1 MVTIKQLDPN
11 YPRLGYEI
19 KKGLVIDL
27 PRGDGK
33 ASIANE
39 NGSLYLSEGS
49 CVVRVN
55 PDTIQI
61 ADDSSLTIK
70 MHRHEDANHLT
81 LSDLTVTDGDT
92 MIHCSGGNNSVMN
105 DVLSGHN
112 NIDMDVNGNNIC
124 DSHINNSHL
133 QDTSIKNSHIDYS
146 RLTDTH
152 VSKSQVKNSHT
163 FASHIENNSFVE
175 LSSLGFDKVSQA
187 KLGGV
192 TCEPDPFSLKD
203 RVFKNG
209 YYIGNPENGYDSI
222 QVADE
227 KAYTDGLAILSV
239 HGDIPYEVRSG
250 DYEPSSDLKEA
261 IKEQRE
267 KLPDVNKTHT
277 DELYEWAPYVK
288 DVVEDDFVIDESQF
302 EVKPQQGL
310 QR

>member
-1 MVTIKQLDPN
+1 MVTVKQLDPN

-33 ASIANE
+33 ASIAND
-39 NGSLYLSEGS
+39 NGSLCLSEGS

-55 PDTIQI
+55 PNTIQI
-61 ADDSSLTIK
+61 ADDAILTVK
-70 MHRHEDANHLT
+70 MHRHEDTNHLT
-81 LSDLTVTDGDT
+81 LSDLTVDGDT
-92 MIHCSGGNNSVMN
+92 MIHCSGGDNVMMN
-105 DVLSGHN
+105 DSLIGHN
-112 NIDMDVNGNNIC
+112 YIDMDVNGGTIC
-124 DSHINNSHL
+124 DSHITHSHL

-152 VSKSQVKNSHT
+152 VDKSQVKNSHT

-175 LSSLGFDKVSQA
+175 LSSLGFDKVHQA

-209 YYIGNPENGYDSI
+209 YYIGCPENGYDSI

-239 HGDIPYEVRSG
+239 HGDIPYEVRFG
-250 DYEPSSDLKEA
+250 DYHPSDDLKEA
-261 IKEQRE
+261 IKEQWE
-267 KLPDVNKTHT
+267 KLPDFNKTHT
-277 DELYEWAPYVK
+277 DELFEWAPFVK

-302 EVKPQQGL
+302 EIKPQQGL
-310 QR
+310 QC

>member
-1 MVTIKQLDPN
+1 MVAIKQLDFN

-33 ASIANE
+33 ADIANE

-55 PDTIQI
+55 PDTIQM
-61 ADDSSLTIK
+61 ADDAILTVK
-70 MHRHEDANHLT
+70 MHRHEGDNHLT
-81 LSDLTVTDGDT
+81 LGDLTVNGDT
-92 MIHCSGGNNSVMN
+92 MIHCSGGDNVITN
-105 DVLSGHN
+105 DSLIGHN
-112 NIDMDVNGNNIC
+112 YIDMDVNGGIIC
-124 DSHINNSHL
+124 DSHIIHSHL
-133 QDTSIKNSHIDYS
+133 QDTSIKNSYIDYS

-152 VSKSQVKNSHT
+152 VDKSQVKNSHT
-163 FASHIENNSFVE
+163 FASYIANNSFVE
-175 LSSLGFDKVSQA
+175 LSSLGFDKVDQS

-192 TCEPDPFSLKD
+192 ICEPDPFSLKD

-209 YYIGNPENGYDSI
+209 YYIGSPENGYDPI

-239 HGDIPYEVRSG
+239 HGDIPYDVRSG

-261 IKEQRE
+261 IKEQWE

-277 DELYEWAPYVK
+277 DELFEWASFVK

-302 EVKPQQGL
+302 EVKPQQCL

>member
-1 MVTIKQLDPN
+1 MVTIKQLDPK

-33 ASIANE
+33 ADIAND

-55 PDTIQI
+55 PDTIQM
-61 ADDSSLTIK
+61 ADGATFTVK
-70 MHRHEDANHLT
+70 MHRHEEDNRLT

-92 MIHCSGGNNSVMN
+92 MIHCSGGDNVVTNNS
-105 DVLSGHN
+105 LIGHN
-112 NIDMDVNGNNIC
+112 YIDMDVNGGIIC

-163 FASHIENNSFVE
+163 FASHIVDDSIVE
-175 LSSLGFDKVSQA
+175 LSSLGFDKVHGA

-209 YYIGNPENGYDSI
+209 YYIGCPENGYDPI

-250 DYEPSSDLKEA
+250 DYEPSGDLKDA
-261 IKEQRE
+261 IKEQWE
-267 KLPDVNKTHT
+267 KLPDFNKTHT

-302 EVKPQQGL
+302 EINPQKGL

>member
-1 MVTIKQLDPN
+1 MVAIKQLDPN

-33 ASIANE
+33 ADIVE
-39 NGSLYLSEGS
+39 DKGSLYLSEGS

-55 PDTIQI
+55 PDTIQM
-61 ADDSSLTIK
+61 ADDATLTVK

-81 LSDLTVTDGDT
+81 LSDLTVDGDT
-92 MIHCSGGNNSVMN
+92 MIHCSGGDNVVTDDSFI
-105 DVLSGHN
+105 GHN
-112 NIDMDVNGNNIC
+112 YVDMDVNGGAIC
-124 DSHINNSHL
+124 DSHVNNSHL

-203 RVFKNG
+203 RIFKNG
-209 YYIGNPENGYDSI
+209 YYIGSPENGYDPI

-239 HGDIPYEVRSG
+239 HGDIPYDVRSG
-250 DYEPSSDLKEA
+250 DYEPNDVLKEA
-261 IKEQRE
+261 IKEKWE
-267 KLPDVNKTHT
+267 TLSDFSKTNT
-277 DELYEWAPYVK
+277 NDLYKWAPYVK

-302 EVKPQQGL
+302 EMGPQQGL

>member
-1 MVTIKQLDPN
+1 MVTIKQLDPK

-33 ASIANE
+33 ADIVE
-39 NGSLYLSEGS
+39 DNGSLYLSEGS
-49 CVVRVN
+49 YVVKVD
-55 PDTIQI
+55 PDTIQM
-61 ADDSSLTIK
+61 ADDASLMVK
-70 MHRHEDANHLT
+70 MHRYEDDNCLI
-81 LSDLTVTDGDT
+81 LSDLTVDGDT
-92 MIHCSGGNNSVMN
+92 MIHCIGGDNVVTN
-105 DVLSGHN
+105 DSLIGHN
-112 NIDMDVNGNNIC
+112 YIDMDVNGGIIC

-152 VSKSQVKNSHT
+152 VDKSQVKNSHT

-175 LSSLGFDKVSQA
+175 LSSLGFDKVHQA

-209 YYIGNPENGYDSI
+209 YYIGNLENGYDPI

-227 KAYTDGLAILSV
+227 KAYTDGLANLSV
-239 HGDIPYEVRSG
+239 HGDIPYGIRSM
-250 DYEPSSDLKEA
+250 DYEPNDALKEA
-261 IKEQRE
+261 IKEQWE
-267 KLPDVNKTHT
+267 TLSDFDKTHT
-277 DELYEWAPYVK
+277 DELFEWAPYVK
-288 DVVEDDFVIDESQF
+288 DVVEDDFVIDENQF
-302 EVKPQQGL
+302 EVNLQQGL

>member
-1 MVTIKQLDPN
+1 MVEVKQLDPA

-33 ASIANE
+33 ASIAKE
-39 NGSLYLSEGS
+39 NGSLCLSEGS

-55 PDTIQI
+55 PDTIQM
-61 ADDSSLTIK
+61 ADDAILTVK
-70 MHRHEDANHLT
+70 MHRHEDANRLT
-81 LSDLTVTDGDT
+81 LDDLTVDGET
-92 MIHCSGGNNSVMN
+92 MIHCSGGDNVVTN
-105 DVLSGHN
+105 DSLIGHN
-112 NIDMDVNGNNIC
+112 YIDMDVNGGVIC
-124 DSHINNSHL
+124 DSHVTHSHL

-152 VSKSQVKNSHT
+152 VDKSQVKNSHT
-163 FASHIENNSFVE
+163 FASHIVDDSFVE
-175 LSSLGFDKVSQA
+175 LSSLGFDKVDQA

-203 RVFKNG
+203 RTF
-209 YYIGNPENGYDSI
+209 ENGYFIGCPENAYDPI

-239 HGDIPYEVRSG
+239 HGDISYEIGSR

-261 IKEQRE
+261 VKKQWE
-267 KLPDVNKTHT
+267 KLPDFNKTHT
-277 DELYEWAPYVK
+277 NELFEWAPYVK

-302 EVKPQQGL
+302 EINPQQGL

>member
-1 MVTIKQLDPN
+1 MITIKQLDPN

-33 ASIANE
+33 ADIIE
-39 NGSLYLSEGS
+39 DKGSLYLSEGS
-49 CVVRVN
+49 CVVRVV
-55 PDTIQI
+55 PDTIQL
-61 ADDSSLTIK
+61 ADDASVTVK
-70 MHRHEDANHLT
+70 MHRYEDDNHLI
-81 LSDLTVTDGDT
+81 LSDLTVDGDT
-92 MIHCSGGNNSVMN
+92 MIHCSGGYNAVTN
-105 DVLSGHN
+105 DSLIGHN
-112 NIDMDVNGNNIC
+112 YIDMDVNGGIIC
-124 DSHINNSHL
+124 DSHIIHSHL

-152 VSKSQVKNSHT
+152 VSKSQVKNSHI

-175 LSSLGFDKVSQA
+175 LSSLGFDKVHRA

-209 YYIGNPENGYDSI
+209 YYIGSPENGYDPI

-227 KAYTDGLAILSV
+227 KAYTDGLAFLSV
-239 HGDIPYEVRSG
+239 HGDVPYDVRSG
-250 DYEPSSDLKEA
+250 DYQPSSDLKEA
-261 IKEQRE
+261 IKEQWE
-267 KLPDVNKTHT
+267 KLPDVNKTYT
-277 DELYEWAPYVK
+277 DELYEWASFVK

-302 EVKPQQGL
+302 EMDIQHGL

>member
-1 MVTIKQLDPN
+1 MVEVKQLDPK

-33 ASIANE
+33 ASIAID
-39 NGSLYLSEGS
+39 NGSLYLSEGN
-49 CVVRVN
+49 CAVRIN
-55 PDTIQI
+55 PDTIQM
-61 ADDSSLTIK
+61 ADDASLTVK
-70 MHRHEDANHLT
+70 MHRHEDENQLT
-81 LSDLTVTDGDT
+81 LSDLTVDGDT
-92 MIHCSGGNNSVMN
+92 MIHCSGGNNVVTN
-105 DVLSGHN
+105 DSLIGHN
-112 NIDMDVNGNNIC
+112 TIDMDVNGNSIC
-124 DSHINNSHL
+124 DSHITHSHL
-133 QDTSIKNSHIDYS
+133 NDTSIKDSSISYS

-152 VSKSQVKNSHT
+152 VDKSQVKNSHT
-163 FASHIENNSFVE
+163 FASHIVDDSVVE
-175 LSSLGFDKVSQA
+175 LSSLGFDKVHQA
-187 KLGGV
+187 RLGGV

-203 RVFKNG
+203 RTFENG
-209 YYIGNPENGYDSI
+209 YFIGCPENGYDPI

-261 IKEQRE
+261 IKEQWE
-267 KLPDVNKTHT
+267 TLSDFSKTHT
-277 DELYEWAPYVK
+277 DELFEWAPFVK

-302 EVKPQQGL
+302 EINPQQGL

>member
-1 MVTIKQLDPN
+1 MVKIKQLDPN

-19 KKGLVIDL
+19 KKGLVIDM

-33 ASIANE
+33 ADIVE
-39 NGSLYLSEGS
+39 DKGSLYLSEGS
-49 CVVRVN
+49 CVVRVV
-55 PDTIQI
+55 PDTIQM
-61 ADDSSLTIK
+61 ADDASVTVK
-70 MHRHEDANHLT
+70 MHRHEDDNHLT
-81 LSDLTVTDGDT
+81 LGDLTVTDGDT
-92 MIHCSGGNNSVMN
+92 MIHCSGGNNAVTDDS
-105 DVLSGHN
+105 LIGHN
-112 NIDMDVNGNNIC
+112 YIDMDVNGGIIC
-124 DSHINNSHL
+124 DSHIIHSHL

-152 VSKSQVKNSHT
+152 VSDSQVKNSHT

-209 YYIGNPENGYDSI
+209 YYIGCSENAYDPI

-239 HGDIPYEVRSG
+239 HGDIPYEIRSR
-250 DYEPSSDLKEA
+250 DYEPSGDLKEA
-261 IKEQRE
+261 IKEKWQT
-267 KLPDVNKTHT
+267 LSDFSKTHT
-277 DELYEWAPYVK
+277 DELFEWAPFVK

-302 EVKPQQGL
+302 EINPQQGL

>member
-33 ASIANE
+33 ADIVE
-39 NGSLYLSEGS
+39 DNGSLCLSEGS

-55 PDTIQI
+55 PDTIQM
-61 ADDSSLTIK
+61 ADDASLTVK
-70 MHRHEDANHLT
+70 MHRHEEDNRLT
-81 LSDLTVTDGDT
+81 LSNLTVDGDT
-92 MIHCSGGNNSVMN
+92 MIHCSGGDNVVTN
-105 DVLSGHN
+105 DSLIGHN
-112 NIDMDVNGNNIC
+112 YIDMDVNGGIIC

-133 QDTSIKNSHIDYS
+133 QDTSIKNSYIDYS
-146 RLTDTH
+146 RLTDTY
-152 VSKSQVKNSHT
+152 VDKSHVKNSYT
-163 FASHIENNSFVE
+163 FASHIVDDSVVE
-175 LSSLGFDKVSQA
+175 LSSLGFDKVHQA

-203 RVFKNG
+203 RVFENG
-209 YYIGNPENGYDSI
+209 YYIGCPENGYDPI

-239 HGDIPYEVRSG
+239 HGDIPYEVRSK
-250 DYEPSSDLKEA
+250 DYQPSNDLKEA
-261 IKEQRE
+261 IKEQWE
-267 KLPDVNKTHT
+267 KLSDFNKTHT

-302 EVKPQQGL
+302 EMGPQQGL

>member
-1 MVTIKQLDPN
+1 MKQLGPN

-27 PRGDGK
+27 SRGDGK
-33 ASIANE
+33 ASIAID

-61 ADDSSLTIK
+61 ADDAILTVK

-81 LSDLTVTDGDT
+81 LSDLMVDGET
-92 MIHCSGGNNSVMN
+92 MIHCSGGDNVVTDDS
-105 DVLSGHN
+105 LIGHN
-112 NIDMDVNGNNIC
+112 YIDMDVNGGVIC

-133 QDTSIKNSHIDYS
+133 QDTSIKDSRIDYS
-146 RLTDTH
+146 RLTDTR

-163 FASHIENNSFVE
+163 FASHIVDDSIVE

-209 YYIGNPENGYDSI
+209 YYIGCPENAYDPI

-227 KAYTDGLAILSV
+227 KAYTDGLAFLSV

-261 IKEQRE
+261 IKEQWE
-267 KLPDVNKTHT
+267 KLPDFNKTHT
-277 DELYEWAPYVK
+277 DELFEWAPYVK
-288 DVVEDDFVIDESQF
+288 DLVEDDFVIDESQF
-302 EVKPQQGL
+302 EINPQKGL

>member
-11 YPRLGYEI
+11 YPRVGYEI

-33 ASIANE
+33 ADIVE
-39 NGSLYLSEGS
+39 DNGSLYLSEGS
-49 CVVRVN
+49 YVVKVV

-61 ADDSSLTIK
+61 ADNASFTVK
-70 MHRHEDANHLT
+70 MHRNEEDNRLT
-81 LSDLTVTDGDT
+81 LSDLTVDGDT
-92 MIHCSGGNNSVMN
+92 TVHCSGGNNVVTN
-105 DVLSGHN
+105 DILSGHN
-112 NIDMDVNGNNIC
+112 NIDMDVNGNSIC
-124 DSHINNSHL
+124 DSYIDNSHL
-133 QDTSIKNSHIDYS
+133 QDTSIKNSSISYS

-152 VSKSQVKNSHT
+152 VDKSQIKNSHT

-209 YYIGNPENGYDSI
+209 YYIGSPENGYDPI

-227 KAYTDGLAILSV
+227 KAYTDGLAFLSV
-239 HGDIPYEVRSG
+239 HGDVPYDVRSG
-250 DYEPSSDLKEA
+250 DYQPSSDLREA
-261 IKEQRE
+261 IKKQWE

-277 DELYEWAPYVK
+277 DELFEWAPFVK

>member
-1 MVTIKQLDPN
+1 MITIKQLDPN

-33 ASIANE
+33 ADIIE
-39 NGSLYLSEGS
+39 DKGSLYLSEGS
-49 CVVRVN
+49 CVVMVV
-55 PDTIQI
+55 PDTIQL
-61 ADDSSLTIK
+61 ADDGSVTVK
-70 MHRHEDANHLT
+70 MHRHEDDNHLI
-81 LSDLTVTDGDT
+81 LSDLTVDGDT
-92 MIHCSGGNNSVMN
+92 MIHCSGGYNAVTN
-105 DVLSGHN
+105 DSLIGHN
-112 NIDMDVNGNNIC
+112 YIDMDVNGGIIC
-124 DSHINNSHL
+124 DSHITHSHL

-152 VSKSQVKNSHT
+152 VSKSQVKNSHI

-175 LSSLGFDKVSQA
+175 LSSLGFDKVHRA

-209 YYIGNPENGYDSI
+209 YYIGSPENGYDPI

-227 KAYTDGLAILSV
+227 KAYTDGLAFLSV
-239 HGDIPYEVRSG
+239 HGDVPYDVRSG
-250 DYEPSSDLKEA
+250 DYQPSSDLKEA
-261 IKEQRE
+261 IKEQWE
-267 KLPDVNKTHT
+267 KLPDVNKTYT
-277 DELYEWAPYVK
+277 DELYEWASFVK

-302 EVKPQQGL
+302 EMDIQHGL

>member
-1 MVTIKQLDPN
+1 MVTVKQLDPN

-33 ASIANE
+33 ADIAID
-39 NGSLYLSEGS
+39 NGSLCLSEGS
-49 CVVRVN
+49 CVVRVI
-55 PDTIQI
+55 PDTIQM
-61 ADDSSLTIK
+61 ADDATLTVK
-70 MHRHEDANHLT
+70 MHRHEEDNRLT
-81 LSDLTVTDGDT
+81 LSDLTVDGDT
-92 MIHCSGGNNSVMN
+92 MIHCSGGDNIVTN
-105 DVLSGHN
+105 DSLIGHN
-112 NIDMDVNGNNIC
+112 DIDMDVNGGVIC
-124 DSHINNSHL
+124 DSYINNSHL

-152 VSKSQVKNSHT
+152 VDKSQVKNSHT
-163 FASHIENNSFVE
+163 FASHIADDSVVE
-175 LSSLGFDKVSQA
+175 LSSLGFDKVHQA

-209 YYIGNPENGYDSI
+209 YYIGSPENGYDPI
-222 QVADE
+222 HVADE

-239 HGDIPYEVRSG
+239 HGDIPYEIRSG

-261 IKEQRE
+261 IKEQWE
-267 KLPDVNKTHT
+267 KLPDFNKTHT

-288 DVVEDDFVIDESQF
+288 DVVDDDFVIDESQF
-302 EVKPQQGL
+302 EIKPQQGL

>member
-1 MVTIKQLDPN
+1 MVTIKQLDPK

-33 ASIANE
+33 ASIAND
-39 NGSLYLSEGS
+39 NGSLYLSEGN

-61 ADDSSLTIK
+61 VDDASLTVK
-70 MHRHEDANHLT
+70 MHRHEDDNHLV
-81 LSDLTVTDGDT
+81 LSDLTVDGDT
-92 MIHCSGGNNSVMN
+92 MIHCSGGDNVVTN
-105 DVLSGHN
+105 DSLIGHN
-112 NIDMDVNGNNIC
+112 TIDMDVNGNSIC

-146 RLTDTH
+146 RLTDTR
-152 VSKSQVKNSHT
+152 VDKSQVKNSHT
-163 FASHIENNSFVE
+163 FASRIANNSFVE
-175 LSSLGFDKVSQA
+175 LSSLGFDKVHEA

-209 YYIGNPENGYDSI
+209 YYIGNPENGYDPI

-239 HGDIPYEVRSG
+239 HGDIPYEIRSR

-261 IKEQRE
+261 IKEQWE
-267 KLPDVNKTHT
+267 ELPDFNKTHT
-277 DELYEWAPYVK
+277 DELFEWAPFIK

>member
-11 YPRLGYEI
+11 YPRVGYEI

-33 ASIANE
+33 ADIVE
-39 NGSLYLSEGS
+39 DNGSLYLSEGS
-49 CVVRVN
+49 YVVKVV
-55 PDTIQI
+55 PETIQI
-61 ADDSSLTIK
+61 AEDASLTVK

-81 LSDLTVTDGDT
+81 LSDLIVIDGDT
-92 MIHCSGGNNSVMN
+92 MIHCSGGDNVITN
-105 DVLSGHN
+105 DSLIGHN
-112 NIDMDVNGNNIC
+112 YIDMDVNGGVIC

-152 VSKSQVKNSHT
+152 VSKSQVKNSHI

-175 LSSLGFDKVSQA
+175 LSSLGFDKVHRA

-209 YYIGNPENGYDSI
+209 YYIGSPENGYDPI

-227 KAYTDGLAILSV
+227 KAYTDGLAFLSV
-239 HGDIPYEVRSG
+239 YGDVPYDVRSG
-250 DYEPSSDLKEA
+250 DYQPSSDLKEA
-261 IKEQRE
+261 IKEQWE
-267 KLPDVNKTHT
+267 KLPDVNKTYT
-277 DELYEWAPYVK
+277 DELYEWASFVK
-288 DVVEDDFVIDESQF
+288 DVVEDDFIIDESQF
-302 EVKPQQGL
+302 EMDIQHGL

>member
-1 MVTIKQLDPN
+1 MVKVKQLDPK

-27 PRGDGK
+27 PRGDGN
-33 ASIANE
+33 ASIVGE
-39 NGSLYLSEGS
+39 NGSLYLSEGN
-49 CVVRVN
+49 CAVRIN
-55 PDTIQI
+55 PDTIQM
-61 ADDSSLTIK
+61 ADDASLTVK
-70 MHRHEDANHLT
+70 MHRHEDENQLT
-81 LSDLTVTDGDT
+81 LSDLTVDGDT
-92 MIHCSGGNNSVMN
+92 MIHCSGGNNVVTN
-105 DVLSGHN
+105 DSLIGHN
-112 NIDMDVNGNNIC
+112 YIDMNVNGGIIC

-133 QDTSIKNSHIDYS
+133 QDTSIKNGHIDYS

-152 VSKSQVKNSHT
+152 VDKSQVKNSHT

-175 LSSLGFDKVSQA
+175 LSSLGFDKVDQS

-209 YYIGNPENGYDSI
+209 YYIGCPENGYDPI

-227 KAYTDGLAILSV
+227 KAYIDGLAILSV
-239 HGDIPYEVRSG
+239 HGDIPYEIRSG
-250 DYEPSSDLKEA
+250 DYEPNDDLKEA
-261 IKEQRE
+261 IKEQWE
-267 KLPDVNKTHT
+267 KLPDFNKTHT
-277 DELYEWAPYVK
+277 DELFEWAPYVK

-302 EVKPQQGL
+302 EINPQQGL

>member
-1 MVTIKQLDPN
+1 MVEVKQLDPN

-27 PRGDGK
+27 PRGDGN
-33 ASIANE
+33 ASIASD
-39 NGSLYLSEGS
+39 NGSLYLSEGT
-49 CVVRVN
+49 CVVRIV
-55 PDTIQI
+55 PDTIQL
-61 ADDSSLTIK
+61 ADDASLTVK
-70 MHRHEDANHLT
+70 MHRHEDDNHLT
-81 LSDLTVTDGDT
+81 LGDLTVTDGDT
-92 MIHCSGGNNSVMN
+92 MIHCSGGYNAVTGNSLIGYN
-105 DVLSGHN
+105 D
-112 NIDMDVNGNNIC
+112 IDMDVNGNTIC

-152 VSKSQVKNSHT
+152 VDKSQVKNSHT

-192 TCEPDPFSLKD
+192 TCESDPFSLKD

-209 YYIGNPENGYDSI
+209 YYIGSPENGYDPI

-239 HGDIPYEVRSG
+239 HGDIPYDVRSG
-250 DYEPSSDLKEA
+250 DYEPSNTLKEA
-261 IKEQRE
+261 IEE
-267 KLPDVNKTHT
+267 KWQTLSDFNKTHT
-277 DELYEWAPYVK
+277 DELFERAPYVK

>member
-19 KKGLVIDL
+19 KKGLIIDM

-49 CVVRVN
+49 CVVKVD
-55 PDTIQI
+55 PDTIQM
-61 ADDSSLTIK
+61 ADDAALTVK
-70 MHRHEDANHLT
+70 MHRHEDDNHLI
-81 LSDLTVTDGDT
+81 LSDLTVNGDT
-92 MIHCSGGNNSVMN
+92 MIHCSGGDNVVTN
-105 DVLSGHN
+105 DILSGHN
-112 NIDMDVNGNNIC
+112 DIDMDVNGNTIC
-124 DSHINNSHL
+124 DSHVTHSHL
-133 QDTSIKNSHIDYS
+133 NDTSIKDSSISYS

-175 LSSLGFDKVSQA
+175 LSSLGFDKVDQA

-209 YYIGNPENGYDSI
+209 YYIGCPENVYDSI
-222 QVADE
+222 HVADE

-261 IKEQRE
+261 IKEQWE
-267 KLPDVNKTHT
+267 KLPDFNKTHT

-288 DVVEDDFVIDESQF
+288 DVVENDFVIDESQF

>member
-1 MVTIKQLDPN
+1 MVTIKQLDPS

-27 PRGDGK
+27 PRGDGS
-33 ASIANE
+33 ASIVNE
-39 NGSLYLSEGS
+39 NGSLCLSEGS

-55 PDTIQI
+55 PDTIQM
-61 ADDSSLTIK
+61 ADDAILTVK

-81 LSDLTVTDGDT
+81 LSDLTVDGET
-92 MIHCSGGNNSVMN
+92 MIHCSGGNNVVTN

-112 NIDMDVNGNNIC
+112 NIDMDVNGNSIC
-124 DSHINNSHL
+124 DSHVAHSDLN
-133 QDTSIKNSHIDYS
+133 DTSIKDSSISYS

-152 VSKSQVKNSHT
+152 VDKSQVKNSHT
-163 FASHIENNSFVE
+163 FVSHIADNSFVE
-175 LSSLGFDKVSQA
+175 LSSLGFDKVHRA

-209 YYIGNPENGYDSI
+209 YYIGNPENGYDPI

-239 HGDIPYEVRSG
+239 HGDIPYEIRSG

-261 IKEQRE
+261 IKEQWE
-267 KLPDVNKTHT
+267 KLPDFNKTHT
-277 DELYEWAPYVK
+277 DELFEWASYVK

-302 EVKPQQGL
+302 EINPQQGL

>member
-39 NGSLYLSEGS
+39 NGSLYLSEGN
-49 CVVRVN
+49 CVVAVN
-55 PDTIQI
+55 PETIQL
-61 ADDSSLTIK
+61 ADDASLTVK
-70 MHRHEDANHLT
+70 MHRHEDANRLT
-81 LSDLTVTDGDT
+81 LDDLTVDGDT
-92 MIHCSGGNNSVMN
+92 MIHCSGGENVITN
-105 DVLSGHN
+105 DSLIGHN
-112 NIDMDVNGNNIC
+112 YIDMDVNGGIIC

-133 QDTSIKNSHIDYS
+133 QDTSIKNGHIDYS

-163 FASHIENNSFVE
+163 FASHIVDDSIVE
-175 LSSLGFDKVSQA
+175 LSSLGFDKVHQA

-203 RVFKNG
+203 RLFKNG
-209 YYIGNPENGYDSI
+209 YYIGNPENGYDPI

-261 IKEQRE
+261 IKEQWE
-267 KLPDVNKTHT
+267 KLLDVNKTHT

-288 DVVEDDFVIDESQF
+288 DVVEDEFVIDESQF

>member
-1 MVTIKQLDPN
+1 MVEVKQLDSK
-11 YPRLGYEI
+11 YLRLGYEI

-27 PRGDGK
+27 PRGDGN
-33 ASIANE
+33 ASIVE
-39 NGSLYLSEGS
+39 DNGSLYLSEGS
-49 CVVRVN
+49 CVVKVD
-55 PDTIQI
+55 PDTIQM
-61 ADDSSLTIK
+61 ADGATLTVK
-70 MHRHEDANHLT
+70 MHRHEEDNRLT

-92 MIHCSGGNNSVMN
+92 MIHCSGGDNVVTNNS
-105 DVLSGHN
+105 LIGHN
-112 NIDMDVNGNNIC
+112 YIDMDANGGVIC
-124 DSHINNSHL
+124 DSRVTHSHL
-133 QDTSIKNSHIDYS
+133 QDTSIKNSYIDYS

-163 FASHIENNSFVE
+163 FASHIVDDSVVE
-175 LSSLGFDKVSQA
+175 LSSLGFDKVHQA

-209 YYIGNPENGYDSI
+209 YYIGCPENAYDPI

-239 HGDIPYEVRSG
+239 HGDIPYEIRSG
-250 DYEPSSDLKEA
+250 DYHPISDLKEA
-261 IKEQRE
+261 IKEKWQTLSDFS
-267 KLPDVNKTHT
+267 KMHT
-277 DELYEWAPYVK
+277 DELFEWAPFVK

-302 EVKPQQGL
+302 EVNPQQCL

>member
-1 MVTIKQLDPN
+1 MVTVKQLDPN

-27 PRGDGK
+27 PRGDGN
-33 ASIANE
+33 ANIVGE

-55 PDTIQI
+55 ADTIQMV
-61 ADDSSLTIK
+61 DDATLMVK
-70 MHRHEDANHLT
+70 MHRYEDDNHLI
-81 LSDLTVTDGDT
+81 LSDLTVDGNT
-92 MIHCSGGNNSVMN
+92 MICCSGGDNIITN
-105 DVLSGHN
+105 DSLIGHN
-112 NIDMDVNGNNIC
+112 DIDMDVNGNIIC
-124 DSHINNSHL
+124 DSHVTHSHL
-133 QDTSIKNSHIDYS
+133 NDTSIKDSSISYS

-152 VSKSQVKNSHT
+152 VDKSQVKNSHT
-163 FASHIENNSFVE
+163 FASHIADNSFVE
-175 LSSLGFDKVSQA
+175 LSSLGFDKVHHA

-209 YYIGNPENGYDSI
+209 YYIGCPENAYDPI

-227 KAYTDGLAILSV
+227 KAYTDGLANLSV
-239 HGDIPYEVRSG
+239 HGDIPYGIRSM
-250 DYEPSSDLKEA
+250 DYEPSNDLKEA
-261 IKEQRE
+261 IKEQWE
-267 KLPDVNKTHT
+267 TLSDFSKTHT
-277 DELYEWAPYVK
+277 DDLYEWAPYVK

-302 EVKPQQGL
+302 EINPQQGL

>member
-1 MVTIKQLDPN
+1 MVTIKQLDPK
-11 YPRLGYEI
+11 YPRLCYEI

-27 PRGDGK
+27 PRGDGN

-39 NGSLYLSEGS
+39 NGSLCLSEGN
-49 CVVRVN
+49 CVVKVN
-55 PDTIQI
+55 PETIQM
-61 ADDSSLTIK
+61 ADDASFTVK
-70 MHRHEDANHLT
+70 MHRNEEDNRLT
-81 LSDLTVTDGDT
+81 LSDLTVDGDT
-92 MIHCSGGNNSVMN
+92 TVHCSGGNNVVTN
-105 DVLSGHN
+105 DILSGHN
-112 NIDMDVNGNNIC
+112 NIDMDVNGNSIC
-124 DSHINNSHL
+124 DSYIDNSHL
-133 QDTSIKNSHIDYS
+133 QDTSIKNSSISYS

-152 VSKSQVKNSHT
+152 VDKSQIKNSHT

-209 YYIGNPENGYDSI
+209 YYIGSPENGYDPI

-227 KAYTDGLAILSV
+227 KAYTDGLAFLSV
-239 HGDIPYEVRSG
+239 HGDVPYDVRSG
-250 DYEPSSDLKEA
+250 DYQPSSDLREA
-261 IKEQRE
+261 IKKQWE

-277 DELYEWAPYVK
+277 DELFEWAPFVK

>member
-33 ASIANE
+33 ASIVE
-39 NGSLYLSEGS
+39 DNGSLYLSEGS

-55 PDTIQI
+55 PDTIQM
-61 ADDSSLTIK
+61 ADDATLTVK
-70 MHRHEDANHLT
+70 MHRHEDDNHLT
-81 LSDLTVTDGDT
+81 LSDLTVDGDT
-92 MIHCSGGNNSVMN
+92 MIHCSGGDNVITN
-105 DVLSGHN
+105 DFLIGHN
-112 NIDMDVNGNNIC
+112 YIDMDVNGGTIC
-124 DSHINNSHL
+124 DSHITHSHL

-163 FASHIENNSFVE
+163 FASHIADDSVVE
-175 LSSLGFDKVSQA
+175 LSSLGFDKVHQA

-209 YYIGNPENGYDSI
+209 YYIGSSENGYDPI
-222 QVADE
+222 QVVDE

-261 IKEQRE
+261 IKEQWE
-267 KLPDVNKTHT
+267 KLPDFNKTHT

-302 EVKPQQGL
+302 EINPQQGL

>member
-1 MVTIKQLDPN
+1 MVTVKQLDPN

-27 PRGDGK
+27 PRGDGN

-61 ADDSSLTIK
+61 ADDATLTVK
-70 MHRHEDANHLT
+70 MHRHEEDNRLM
-81 LSDLTVTDGDT
+81 LSDLTVDGDT
-92 MIHCSGGNNSVMN
+92 MIHCSGGDNVVTDDS
-105 DVLSGHN
+105 LIGHN
-112 NIDMDVNGNNIC
+112 YIDMDVNGGIIC
-124 DSHINNSHL
+124 DSHVTHSHL
-133 QDTSIKNSHIDYS
+133 QDTSIKNSYIDYS

-175 LSSLGFDKVSQA
+175 LSSLGFDKVDQS

-209 YYIGNPENGYDSI
+209 YYIGCPENAYDPI

-239 HGDIPYEVRSG
+239 HGDIPYEIRSG
-250 DYEPSSDLKEA
+250 DYQPSSDLKEA
-261 IKEQRE
+261 IKEQWE
-267 KLPDVNKTHT
+267 KLPDFNKTHT
-277 DELYEWAPYVK
+277 DELFEWVPYVK
-288 DVVEDDFVIDESQF
+288 DVVEADFVIDESQF
-302 EVKPQQGL
+302 EVKLQQGL

>member
-1 MVTIKQLDPN
+1 MVKIKQLDPR

-33 ASIANE
+33 ASIAND

-55 PDTIQI
+55 PDTIHI
-61 ADDSSLTIK
+61 AADASLMVK

-81 LSDLTVTDGDT
+81 LSDLTVDGET
-92 MIHCSGGNNSVMN
+92 MIHCSGGDNVITN
-105 DVLSGHN
+105 DSLIGHN
-112 NIDMDVNGNNIC
+112 YIDMDVNGGTIC
-124 DSHINNSHL
+124 DSHIVHSDLN
-133 QDTSIKNSHIDYS
+133 DTSVKNSAISYG
-146 RLTDTH
+146 RLFDTR
-152 VSKSQVKNSHT
+152 VSDSQVKNSYT
-163 FASHIENNSFVE
+163 FASHIADNSFVE
-175 LSSLGFDKVSQA
+175 LSSLGFDKVHQA

-209 YYIGNPENGYDSI
+209 YYIGCPENGYDPI

-261 IKEQRE
+261 IKEQWE
-267 KLPDVNKTHT
+267 KLPDFNKTHT
-277 DELYEWAPYVK
+277 DELFEWAPYVK

>member
-1 MVTIKQLDPN
+1 MVTIKQLDPK

-27 PRGDGK
+27 PRGDGN
-33 ASIANE
+33 ANIAND

-49 CVVRVN
+49 CVVKVD
-55 PDTIQI
+55 PDTIQMA
-61 ADDSSLTIK
+61 ADATLTVK
-70 MHRHEDANHLT
+70 MHRHEDDNHLT
-81 LSDLTVTDGDT
+81 LGDLTVTDGDT
-92 MIHCSGGNNSVMN
+92 MIHCSGGDNVVTN
-105 DVLSGHN
+105 DILSGHN
-112 NIDMDVNGNNIC
+112 TIDMDVNGNSVC
-124 DSHINNSHL
+124 DSHIVHSDLN
-133 QDTSIKNSHIDYS
+133 DTSVKNSAISYS

-152 VSKSQVKNSHT
+152 VDKSQVKNSHT
-163 FASHIENNSFVE
+163 FASHIVDDSVIE

-209 YYIGNPENGYDSI
+209 YYIGNPENGYDPI

-239 HGDIPYEVRSG
+239 HGDIPYGIRSM
-250 DYEPSSDLKEA
+250 DYEPNDALKEA
-261 IKEQRE
+261 IKEKWE
-267 KLPDVNKTHT
+267 TLSDFSKTHT
-277 DELYEWAPYVK
+277 DELFEWAPFVR

-302 EVKPQQGL
+302 EIKPQQGL

>member
-1 MVTIKQLDPN
+1 MVTIKQLDLK
-11 YPRLGYEI
+11 YPRLRYEI

-33 ASIANE
+33 ASIAID

-49 CVVRVN
+49 CVVRVV

-61 ADDSSLTIK
+61 ADNASLIVK
-70 MHRHEDANHLT
+70 MHRHEDENQLT
-81 LSDLTVTDGDT
+81 LSDLTVDGDT
-92 MIHCSGGNNSVMN
+92 MIHCSGGNNVMTN
-105 DVLSGHN
+105 DVLSGYN
-112 NIDMDVNGNNIC
+112 NIDMDVNGNSIC

-146 RLTDTH
+146 RLTDIH
-152 VSKSQVKNSHT
+152 VDKSQVKNSHT
-163 FASHIENNSFVE
+163 FASHIVDDSIVE
-175 LSSLGFDKVSQA
+175 LSSLGFDKVHQA

-203 RVFKNG
+203 RVFKDG
-209 YYIGNPENGYDSI
+209 YYIGCPENGYDPI

-239 HGDIPYEVRSG
+239 HGDIPYDVRSG

-261 IKEQRE
+261 IKEKWQT
-267 KLPDVNKTHT
+267 LSDFNKTHT
-277 DELYEWAPYVK
+277 DELFEWAPYVK

-302 EVKPQQGL
+302 EIKPQQGL
-310 QR
+310 QC

>member
-27 PRGDGK
+27 PRGDGN
-33 ASIANE
+33 ASIAID
-39 NGSLYLSEGS
+39 NGNLYLSEGS

-55 PDTIQI
+55 PDTIQM
-61 ADDSSLTIK
+61 AEDASLMVK
-70 MHRHEDANHLT
+70 MHRNEDENRLT
-81 LSDLTVTDGDT
+81 LGDLTVTDGDT
-92 MIHCSGGNNSVMN
+92 MIHCSGGDNVVTN
-105 DVLSGHN
+105 DSLIGHN
-112 NIDMDVNGNNIC
+112 YIDMDVNGGIIC

-152 VSKSQVKNSHT
+152 VSKSHVKNSHT

-175 LSSLGFDKVSQA
+175 LSSLGFDKVSKA

-203 RVFKNG
+203 RIFENG
-209 YYIGNPENGYDSI
+209 YYIGCPENGYDPI

-239 HGDIPYEVRSG
+239 HGDIPYDVRSG

-261 IKEQRE
+261 IKEQWE
-267 KLPDVNKTHT
+267 TLSDFSKTHT
-277 DELYEWAPYVK
+277 DELFEWAPFVK

-302 EVKPQQGL
+302 EIKPQQGL

>member
-49 CVVRVN
+49 CVVKVD
-55 PDTIQI
+55 PDTIQM
-61 ADDSSLTIK
+61 ADDASLTFK
-70 MHRHEDANHLT
+70 MHRYDDANQLT
-81 LSDLTVTDGDT
+81 LSDLTVTNGDT
-92 MIHCSGGNNSVMN
+92 VVHCSGGNNVMTN
-105 DVLSGHN
+105 DVLSGRN
-112 NIDMDVNGNNIC
+112 NIDMDVNGNSIC
-124 DSHINNSHL
+124 DSHIVHSDLN
-133 QDTSIKNSHIDYS
+133 DTSVKNSAISYG
-146 RLTDTH
+146 RLFDTR
-152 VSKSQVKNSHT
+152 VSDSQVKNSYI

-175 LSSLGFDKVSQA
+175 LSSLGFDKVHQA

-209 YYIGNPENGYDSI
+209 YYIGNPENGYDPI

-227 KAYTDGLAILSV
+227 KTYMDGLANLSV
-239 HGDIPYEVRSG
+239 HGDIPYGIRSM
-250 DYEPSSDLKEA
+250 DYEPNDALKEA
-261 IKEQRE
+261 IKEKWE
-267 KLPDVNKTHT
+267 TLSDFSKMNT
-277 DELYEWAPYVK
+277 DDLYEWAPYVK
-288 DVVEDDFVIDESQF
+288 DVVEDDFVIDENQF

>member
-1 MVTIKQLDPN
+1 MVTIKQLDPK

-19 KKGLVIDL
+19 KKGFVIDL

-49 CVVRVN
+49 CVVTVN
-55 PDTIQI
+55 PDTIQM
-61 ADDSSLTIK
+61 ADDAILTVK

-81 LSDLTVTDGDT
+81 LSDLTVDGDT
-92 MIHCSGGNNSVMN
+92 MIHCSGGENVITN
-105 DVLSGHN
+105 DSLIGHN
-112 NIDMDVNGNNIC
+112 YIDMDVNGGTIC

-133 QDTSIKNSHIDYS
+133 QDTSIKNSYIDYS

-152 VSKSQVKNSHT
+152 VDKSQVKNSHT
-163 FASHIENNSFVE
+163 FASHIANNSFVE

-209 YYIGNPENGYDSI
+209 YYIGNPENGYDPI

-239 HGDIPYEVRSG
+239 HGDIPYEIRSG
-250 DYEPSSDLKEA
+250 DYEPSDALKEA
-261 IKEQRE
+261 IKEKWE
-267 KLPDVNKTHT
+267 DLSDFNKTHT

-302 EVKPQQGL
+302 EINTQKGL

>member
-1 MVTIKQLDPN
+1 MVTIKQLDPK

-33 ASIANE
+33 ASIAND

-55 PDTIQI
+55 PDTIQM
-61 ADDSSLTIK
+61 ADDATLTVK
-70 MHRHEDANHLT
+70 MHRHEDDNRLT
-81 LSDLTVTDGDT
+81 LGDLTVIDGDT
-92 MIHCSGGNNSVMN
+92 MIHCSGGDNVVTN
-105 DVLSGHN
+105 DVLSGYN
-112 NIDMDVNGNNIC
+112 NIDMDVNGNIIC
-124 DSHINNSHL
+124 DSYVTHSHL
-133 QDTSIKNSHIDYS
+133 NDTSIKDSSISYS

-152 VSKSQVKNSHT
+152 VDKSQVKNSYT
-163 FASHIENNSFVE
+163 FASHIANNSVVE
-175 LSSLGFDKVSQA
+175 LSSLGFDKVHEA

-192 TCEPDPFSLKD
+192 ICEPDPFSLKD

-209 YYIGNPENGYDSI
+209 YYIGCPENAYDPI

-227 KAYTDGLAILSV
+227 KAYTDGLAILFV

-250 DYEPSSDLKEA
+250 DYEPSNDLKEA
-261 IKEQRE
+261 IKEKWQT
-267 KLPDVNKTHT
+267 LSDFNKTHT
-277 DELYEWAPYVK
+277 DELFEWAPYVK

-302 EVKPQQGL
+302 EMGPQQGL